1 MQKSLFEGAEGAQPV
16 VAAKRRRTV
25 DAVYAN
31 APDAAHQRLAALMP
45 VQLRLGTSSWNY
57 PGWAGL
63 VWDKEYAEDKLSKD
77 GLRACALMPSI
88 RFCER

>member
-16 VAAKRRRTV
+16 VAAKQRRRTV

-63 VWDKEYAEDKLSKD
+63 VWDKENAKDKLSAKM
-77 GLRACALMPSI
+77 ACALMPSI
-88 RFCER
+88 RCCER